1 MYRNN
6 SSYNSSYTGN
16 HTGSYADNYAGSYN
30 GSYTGSYTGQQAG
43 DGGYSVYDREKEVRE
58 AIIAGERALSS
69 LRLAQEKLD
78 SARGWGFLDL
88 FGGNLITGL
97 IKHSRI
103 SDASRYVEDA
113 RRDLTAFQNEL
124 RDVRDLD
131 LDVRIGDFLTFA
143 DFFWDGFIADIMVQS
158 KINDARRRIAEAAG
172 CTESIVRELKKSI

>member
-1 MYRNN
+1 MYGNSN
-6 SSYNSSYTGN
+6 GSSYNG
-16 HTGSYADNYAGSYN
+16 G
-30 GSYTGSYTGQQAG
+30 YTGQRAG

-58 AIIAGERALSS
+58 AIIAGESALSS

-113 RRDLTAFQNEL
+113 RRDLTAVQNEL

-143 DFFWDGFIADIMVQS
+143 DLFWDGFISDILVQS
-158 KINDARRRIAEAAG
+158 KINDARRKIADAADRV
-172 CTESIVRELKKSI
+172 ESIVRELKKSL